1 MKVNS
6 IKKIM
11 FCLLFASGVVLLS
24 VQTKEVTAAALP
36 VSDNQIQERVQQI
49 VKDAQSL
56 LNVAKDCLIKL
67 CEGSYAKDRWTFKDF
82 VWAFKGLAKG
92 LDDKVLHP
100 LKLLKGNVL
109 GDSSWCKV
117 LSMIQLVADEFH
129 KRLTA
134 LSKDLH
140 PYERTKNGMDSYK
153 IAKIFEKHVN
163 GLLTQNCIEKLKSNL
178 NEAILI
184 LTKRFSND
192 ALAEELTK
200 FKELL
205 ENLVFAGK
213 RDIGFVSRIIGRIKH
228 N

>member
-11 FCLLFASGVVLLS
+11 FCLLFTSSVVLLS
-24 VQTKEVTAAALP
+24 VQTKGAMAAALP
-36 VSDNQIQERVQQI
+36 VSDNQIQERVQNI

-67 CEGSYAKDRWTFKDF
+67 CEGSYAKDGWTFKDF

-92 LDDKVLHP
+92 LDDKVLRP
-100 LKLLKGNVL
+100 LKLLKVSVA

-117 LSMIQLVADEFH
+117 LSMIQLVADEFY

-134 LSKDLH
+134 LSNDLH
-140 PYERTKNGMDSYK
+140 PYERTKNGTNSYK
-153 IAKIFEKHVN
+153 IAKIFENHVN
-163 GLLTQNCIEKLKSNL
+163 VLLACIEKLKASL

-184 LTKRFSND
+184 LTKRFGND
-192 ALAEELTK
+192 SLSEELTK